1 MILHG
6 VWLSRPNALA
16 MPQDVGA
23 FHLPPVMSVVTYCYG
38 MADMT
43 GGESMGHQYPFVPY
57 SSGLAIWSRS
67 CCGIG
72 LTRHFS

>member
-1 MILHG
+1 MVYGYPALTLLPCRRTSERLTFL
-6 VWLSRPNALA
+6 LSCPESH
-16 MPQDVGA
+16 
-23 FHLPPVMSVVTYCYG
+23 FCYG